1 MLDWGGGGGGK
12 YSAKFTELYDQN
24 YQSIFFCDIYLYL
37 YVLQQTQIIV
47 VLEQDEHL
55 PFKSFLKVWHESS
68 KEMFTVSLNKTF
80 LDSET
85 AVSVLLISPIL

>member
-1 MLDWGGGGGGK
+1 MQKNINSEKKNEAGCCKTVESQIVLCWIGGGGK

-55 PFKSFLKVWHESS
+55 PFKSL
-68 KEMFTVSLNKTF
+68 
-80 LDSET
+80 
-85 AVSVLLISPIL
+85 